1 MANHKSALKR
11 ARQTEARTIRNR
23 FYRTRIKNL
32 TKAVHTAIEQG
43 DQEAAVVALKAANQ
57 NIHSYVSRGIL
68 KKNTAARK
76 VSRLAKAVNS
86 LNQAAN

>member
-43 DQEAAVVALKAANQ
+43 DQEAAVVALNAANQ
-57 NIHSYVSRGIL
+57 NIHCYVSRGIL
-68 KKNTAARK
+68 KKNTDARK
-76 VSRLAKAVNS
+76 VSRLANAVNS